1 MTANPDIEAIRG
13 ALRTHMRLKK
23 MGGRKLARE
32 AGLGESAVRD
42 ILTTVVDPRISTL
55 YRLANALEIS
65 ISALLEGPL
74 PGSETPPPEPPP
86 PAE

>member
-1 MTANPDIEAIRG
+1 MNAKPDIRVIRYN
-13 ALRTHMRLKK
+13 LRTHMRMKK

-42 ILTTVVDPRISTL
+42 ILNSVVDPRISTL
-55 YRLANALEIS
+55 YRLANILEIS

-74 PGSETPPPEPPP
+74 NDNETPPPDGPP